1 LAGPDWWPSHGLPR
15 VVCFHI
21 FPQVGTEKRPPSEG
35 TPSALYGRGGWR
47 VLARG
52 GPARGLPW
60 GANYHPQTQGQVERY
75 NRTIVAQLKA
85 YVEDH
90 QDT

>member
-1 LAGPDWWPSHGLPR
+1 
-15 VVCFHI
+15 
-21 FPQVGTEKRPPSEG
+21 
-35 TPSALYGRGGWR
+35 
-47 VLARG
+47 LARG

-90 QDT
+90 QDTWDEPVTVLTLAYNSRPQQSTGVAPIEFFVPEWV